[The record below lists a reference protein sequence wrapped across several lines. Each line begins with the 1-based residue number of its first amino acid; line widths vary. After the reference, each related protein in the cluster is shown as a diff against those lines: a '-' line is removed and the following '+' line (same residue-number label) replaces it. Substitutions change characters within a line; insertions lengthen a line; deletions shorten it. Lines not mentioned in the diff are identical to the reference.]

1 MSPDQV
7 SYRQLLP
14 QARDAVSSDELLD
27 ALFSEIEPPPER
39 PYTIVNFISSIDG
52 RATIKGRSGGLGDDG
67 DKALFHGLRERA
79 DAVLA
84 GPMTMLVERYG
95 RILGKPERRQRRVE
109 RGQSAEPLACTL
121 TRSGEIPTEIPL
133 FSEPEARVVV
143 FGPSKLRDAVER
155 AAANVELHVLDPG
168 ELTLTAALKCLREVY
183 GVRTLLCEGGPRI
196 FGGLLREQLADELFV
211 TIAPKLAGGG
221 DGPAIT
227 SGPEPPEPATAHVR
241 WLLER
246 ENGLF
251 VRYALD
257 S

>member
-14 QARDAVSSDELLD
+14 HAREAVSCGAVLD

-52 RATIKGRSGGLGDDG
+52 RATVKGRSGGLGDDG

-95 RILGKPERRQRRVE
+95 RILGNPERRQRRLD
-109 RGQSAEPLACTL
+109 RGQSLEPLACTL
-121 TRSGEIPTEIPL
+121 TRSGEVPTEIPL

-143 FGPSKLRDAVER
+143 FGPSKLRDALER
-155 AAANVELHVLDPG
+155 AAANVELEVLAPG
-168 ELTLTAALKCLREVY
+168 ELTLTAALKRLREAY

-196 FGGLLREQLADELFV
+196 FGGLLREGLADELFV
-211 TIAPKLAGGG
+211 TIASKLAGGG

-227 SGPEPPEPATAHVR
+227 SGPELPEPATAHVR

-246 ENGLF
+246 ENALF